1 MSKKRNR
8 QGDFNGEISNDSTDS
23 WNESST
29 SGTNC
34 THVTKA
40 LNFTKIKRSITKEGI
55 TKECST
61 CKKYEIN
68 EEKLKN
74 EANSEEQPNIL
85 ICLQCGHQGCGKED
99 EGHALEHYK
108 KSFSDC
114 HSMVVETTNWTVW
127 CFQCGARVNIANR
140 TKLQESVDFIKK
152 SLAAKPAKMMKD
164 QNQKEIIDIDEKEK
178 KSTDSF
184 PKVGGLINMGNTCFF
199 NAVLQCLAQ
208 TPFLVK
214 VLDDLRLPGQEFT
227 LPGGKLKLPNS
238 EDEVELPPIKGT
250 LEGWDTFTSI
260 LSKVLIDMQNTDS
273 QPYRPSELLNSFK
286 KKNMQCM
293 DGGQHDSHEL
303 LRHLLEI
310 ARNEDLK
317 RYQSIILKEVGLN
330 EKTNPE
336 GVEDSLKCRVKF
348 YGNQAS
354 SRLLGPE
361 PVFRGVLVSTLEC
374 LDCGHTSHNSEPFL
388 DLSLPVIADKPQPPI
403 LRRKNNGNE
412 DSFDI
417 TGNVITNNTPSKHQL
432 KKEKKAAR
440 KNRKNKRDSTSNSND
455 GINNC
460 LDKLVNNEE
469 NNDMNESEESDA
481 DVEDNTETEIV
492 IPEVGESGYSSEKQ
506 STLPSPASPSNE
518 SIKVNED
525 TMKTEYPFRARE
537 DLLKH
542 EYSIGTSED
551 SLKANDYSVK
561 TEAETMKLRES
572 TIKRNEAALH
582 CTELNM
588 NNPENGPL
596 LQTVDTNNVN
606 ANFPD
611 AKNLEPLRCFEMT
624 ENGNNAG
631 RILPLSSNMDDHLS
645 LNLSLDNPSSRVTS
659 LTLYDPNE
667 DRSIVGGNNMLLIKD
682 KDKEEEEDDD
692 EEEETA
698 YNKQWKIR
706 RKVDSPIEINSITF
720 GIAKMAINSNLKTC
734 LRDAPACIDDASTR
748 YPTKEGE
755 CSIQSCLNQF
765 TALELMTGSNKVGC
779 EACTKRETKVQNNN
793 ADTKMV
799 CTPSTKQ
806 YLISKVPAVLI
817 LHLKRFQAQRVDFRK
832 VTRHVSFPILLDLAP
847 ICKNHRKPRMYALY
861 GVVEHSGTIHGGHY
875 VAYVKSRLP
884 LKPDDPRWSFLPSKY
899 ENEAATSESAEER
912 TKEEEQ
918 EEKEEETKEATGD
931 NSVKIEPPP
940 GKWYYISDSRV
951 TEVDEATV
959 LKRQAYLLFYE
970 RIL

>member
-8 QGDFNGEISNDSTDS
+8 QGDFNGEFSDDSTDS
-23 WNESST
+23 SNESST
-29 SGTNC
+29 TGTNC
-34 THVTKA
+34 MHVTKA
-40 LNFTKIKRSITKEGI
+40 LNFTKIKKSINKEGM

-74 EANSEEQPNIL
+74 DTNSEEQPNIL

-99 EGHALEHYK
+99 EGHAFEHYK
-108 KSFSDC
+108 KPFSDC
-114 HSMVVETTNWTVW
+114 HSMAVETTNWSVW
-127 CFQCGARVNIANR
+127 CFQCGMKVNIANR
-140 TKLQESVDFIKK
+140 KKLQESVDFIKK
-152 SLAAKPAKMMKD
+152 SLAVKSLQTKIVQA
-164 QNQKEIIDIDEKEK
+164 QNQKEMIDVDEKEK
-178 KSTDSF
+178 KGSDSF

-238 EDEVELPPIKGT
+238 EEEIELPPIKGT
-250 LEGWDTFTSI
+250 LEGWGTFTSI
-260 LSKVLIDMQNTDS
+260 LSKVLIDMQNTDGS

-310 ARNEDLK
+310 ARNEDLR

-330 EKTNPE
+330 GKTNPE
-336 GVEDSLKCRVKF
+336 DVENTLKSRVKF

-374 LDCGHTSHNSEPFL
+374 LDCGHTSHNSEQFL

-403 LRRKNNGNE
+403 LRKNNGNE
-412 DSFDI
+412 DSFDM

-440 KNRKNKRDSTSNSND
+440 KNRKNKRDGTLNSHD
-455 GINNC
+455 GINNWV
-460 LDKLVNNEE
+460 DKSANNEE

-481 DVEDNTETEIV
+481 DVEDNTETEIA

-518 SIKVNED
+518 SVKANED
-525 TMKTEYPFRARE
+525 SMKTNEYPLRARE

-542 EYSIGTSED
+542 ERSMGTSED
-551 SLKANDYSVK
+551 SLKMNDYSVK
-561 TEAETMKLRES
+561 TEAETIKLRES
-572 TIKRNEAALH
+572 SIKRIETALH
-582 CTELNM
+582 YTEISM
-588 NNPENGPL
+588 NNPENGSL
-596 LQTVDTNNVN
+596 LQTIDTNNMN
-606 ANFPD
+606 ANFSD
-611 AKNLEPLRCFEMT
+611 TKNLEPLKCFEMT

-631 RILPLSSNMDDHLS
+631 RILPLCSNLDDHLA
-645 LNLSLDNPSSRVTS
+645 LNLSLDNPSSRITS
-659 LTLYDPNE
+659 LTLYNPNE
-667 DRSIVGGNNMLLIKD
+667 DRSIMSGNNVLLIKN
-682 KDKEEEEDDD
+682 KEKEEDD

-706 RKVDSPIEINSITF
+706 RKLDSPIEINSITF
-720 GIAKMAINSNLKTC
+720 GIAKMGINSNLKTC
-734 LRDAPACIDDASTR
+734 LRDAPACLDEAPTR

-779 EACTKRETKVQNNN
+779 EACTQRETKAKNNN

-847 ICKNHRKPRMYALY
+847 ICKNHRKPRIYALY

-884 LKPDDPRWSFLPSKY
+884 LAPDDPRWSFLPSKD
-899 ENEAATSESAEER
+899 ENEASTPESGEETR
-912 TKEEEQ
+912 RKEED
-918 EEKEEETKEATGD
+918 EEETDEAIGD

-940 GKWYYISDSRV
+940 GKWYYISDSQV

-959 LKRQAYLLFYE
+959 LRRQAYLLFYE